1 MALRASLKAKSKAA
15 KEKGKLYVFV
25 VCKMFMCM
33 CIVAAIMFYLV
44 YWEHEE
50 QVSIHPESE
59 IVTETKAIGEL
70 CQVRFGK
77 LLYEGKIACIGKWIL
92 FVRKL

>member
-1 MALRASLKAKSKAA
+1 MALRASIKAKSKAA

-25 VCKMFMCM
+25 VCKMFMC
-33 CIVAAIMFYLV
+33 IVAVIMFYLV

-92 FVRKL
+92 FARKL